1 MKNKAKLIVLV
12 FVALIA
18 GLIFWAVRTVPQA
31 QVQTEPA
38 AEDKMMKY
46 TNNTIKEEKN
56 GVKLWELSA
65 EEITVDPDTSNVT
78 LKNIAGQFY
87 QTNGTVVS
95 LKAPHAFYQVQ
106 EKNVKIDG
114 GVATETSDGAKIDSQ
129 TLVWEETTAKL
140 TGEGNVRITKDDA
153 VAVGDK
159 IESTDGFQNFKLMGH
174 AHITKGR
181 AQ

>member
-1 MKNKAKLIVLV
+1 MKNKANLIVLV

-31 QVQTEPA
+31 PVQQELS
-38 AEDKMMKY
+38 AEVKTMKY
-46 TNNTIKEEKN
+46 MDNTIKEEKN

-78 LKNIAGQFY
+78 LQNISGKFY

-129 TLVWEETTAKL
+129 TLVWDGAAAKM
-140 TGEGNVRITKDDA
+140 TGEGNVRITKDDTI
-153 VAVGDK
+153 AVGDK
-159 IESTDGFQNFKLMGH
+159 IESMDGFQNFKLMGH